1 MGVAMRQK
9 VRVLKDRKC
18 FSQRTE
24 PNLLKQITEIRKLRD
39 QVRWAEAAQAAV
51 SPDGKID
58 GLAQGAAP
66 VAPSTR

>member
-9 VRVLKDRKC
+9 VRIPKDRKS
-18 FSQRTE
+18 FSERAE
-24 PNLLKQITEIRKLRD
+24 PNLLKQLTEIRKLRD

-51 SPDGKID
+51 PTDGKID
-58 GLAQGAAP
+58 GLAQGAAT